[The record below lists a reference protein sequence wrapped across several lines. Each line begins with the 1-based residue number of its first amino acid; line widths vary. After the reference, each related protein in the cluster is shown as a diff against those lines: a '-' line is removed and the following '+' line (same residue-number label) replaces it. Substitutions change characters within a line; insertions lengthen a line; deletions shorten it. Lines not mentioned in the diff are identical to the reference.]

1 MLNMATT
8 KRNIN
13 SKSQIEKHMYSYSC
27 QTETKET
34 AVLPA
39 VT

>member
-1 MLNMATT
+1 MAST
-8 KRNIN
+8 KPNIN
-13 SKSQIEKHMYSYSC
+13 SKSLIEKDTYSYSC

-39 VT
+39 VM